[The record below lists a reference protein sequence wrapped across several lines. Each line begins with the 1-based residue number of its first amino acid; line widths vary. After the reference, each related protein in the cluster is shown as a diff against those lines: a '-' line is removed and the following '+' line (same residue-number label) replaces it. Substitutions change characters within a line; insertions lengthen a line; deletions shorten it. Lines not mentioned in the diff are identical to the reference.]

1 MLKHVTYDSI
11 TQMFFNTTF
20 LTIIFYRLT
29 NITKKIIVGLK
40 RNLPKMIEKI
50 LNRLSTDSQIFDN
63 AKHSYQTALRQSDFK
78 HEIKYENKSKTN
90 SVGNKKR
97 KQTRK
102 IMFFNPPYCQSVKTN
117 IGKEFLHLID
127 EHFKNVNMKKV
138 FNRNNCKA
146 SYSCMKN
153 LKSLISRHSKS
164 VLSRANNKNNQ
175 KISTCNCRDND
186 SCPSNGKCLQ
196 ENVVYKATVTTQN
209 ESKGY
214 IIFTGGTFKK
224 RAFQVYLEIKNK

>member
-1 MLKHVTYDSI
+1 
-11 TQMFFNTTF
+11 
-20 LTIIFYRLT
+20 
-29 NITKKIIVGLK
+29 
-40 RNLPKMIEKI
+40 
-50 LNRLSTDSQIFDN
+50 
-63 AKHSYQTALRQSDFK
+63 
-78 HEIKYENKSKTN
+78 
-90 SVGNKKR
+90 
-97 KQTRK
+97 
-102 IMFFNPPYCQSVKTN
+102 MFFNPPYCQSVKTN